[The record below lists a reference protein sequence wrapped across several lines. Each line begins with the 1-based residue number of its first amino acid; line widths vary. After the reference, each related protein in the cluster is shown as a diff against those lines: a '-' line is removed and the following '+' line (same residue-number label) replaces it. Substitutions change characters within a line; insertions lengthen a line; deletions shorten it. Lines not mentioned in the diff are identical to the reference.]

1 MTNPPP
7 SATPPPGPQQ
17 ADRSKSRRLDENRMR
32 VYGAALRT
40 NQGVRVAGN
49 QNMRRAGA
57 RGTSLLED
65 FIVRE
70 KIAHLDHERIAERI
84 PERVGHATDPDAV
97 RRTCPHGIG
106 RHRVRAR
113 ERLAAA
119 RPA

>member
-17 ADRSKSRRLDENRMR
+17 ADRSKSRRVDENRVR
-32 VYGAALRT
+32 PYREALRT

-70 KIAHLDHERIAERI
+70 KIAHLDHERIAEWMPSGFPNGFPNGSGTRPI
-84 PERVGHATDPDAV
+84 PTRCAA
-97 RRTCPHGIG
+97 
-106 RHRVRAR
+106 RAR
-113 ERLAAA
+113 TT
-119 RPA
+119 